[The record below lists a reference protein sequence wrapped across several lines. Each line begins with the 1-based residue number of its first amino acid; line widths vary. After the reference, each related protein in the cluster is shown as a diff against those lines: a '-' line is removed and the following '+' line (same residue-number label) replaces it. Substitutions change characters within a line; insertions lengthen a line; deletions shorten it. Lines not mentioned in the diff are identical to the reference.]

1 MMRMGS
7 ARWWALGAVSLGVLA
22 VSLDGTV
29 LSVALPTLAKSLHAS
44 ESDLEWFS
52 AGYLLVLA
60 AATLPAGL
68 FGDRFGRKRVLLASL
83 GAFGAGSAWC
93 AYSPSPGPFL
103 VARLVMGAAGAGV
116 AVMALSQLTV
126 LFDEAMRPKAVA
138 VFQAANFL
146 ALPLGP
152 ILGGWMLSR
161 FWWGWMFLVNVPVV
175 LVGLIVVGAMVP
187 ESRAGQRPGLDPFGT
202 SASVIGLVALTYGAI
217 EAGRRGWGSGVAVA
231 SMVIG
236 ALLLAGFFGWER
248 RLSAR
253 GGEPLIDPAL
263 FRSRSFTWGSLLAGE
278 VGLSMIGLLFT
289 MPQYFQAVRGADALG
304 SGLRLLPLVGG
315 LIVGTLPSSWM
326 AKAFGPKLTVAA
338 GFALVAA
345 GSAVG
350 AATTA
355 TSGTTFISAWMAVLC
370 AGTGLAISG
379 AVSAA
384 LSRLSAERSG
394 TGSAVVQVFQKTA
407 GPLGTAIM
415 GSVLAAAYQSRL
427 DTVPLPVAVDAAAC
441 RSVFSGLAAAQRLG
455 SPPLAAALRGAFVH
469 GMDVSLLTSAG
480 IAVAGAVLTLA
491 FLPGARRTGRHQR
504 SPEVADAVRL

>member
-1 MMRMGS
+1 MKSTSS

-60 AATLPAGL
+60 AATLPVGL
-68 FGDRFGRKRVLLASL
+68 LGDRFGRRGVLVASL
-83 GAFGAGSAWC
+83 AIFGAGSAWC
-93 AYSPSPGPFL
+93 AYSPSPGAFL
-103 VARLVMGAAGAGV
+103 IARLVMGAAGAGV

-126 LFDEAMRPKAVA
+126 LFDEPTRPKAVG

-161 FWWGWMFLVNVPVV
+161 FWWGWMFLVNVPVA
-175 LVGLIVVGAMVP
+175 VVGVAVVAAMVP
-187 ESRAGQRPGLDPFGT
+187 ESRAAQRPGLDPLGT
-202 SASVIGLVALTYGAI
+202 SASVTGLVAVTYGAI
-217 EAGRRGWGSGVAVA
+217 EAGRHGWGSGVALA
-231 SMVIG
+231 SMLIG
-236 ALLLAGFFGWER
+236 ALLLAGFFVWER
-248 RLSAR
+248 RLSA
-253 GGEPLIDPAL
+253 GHGDPLIDPTL
-263 FRSRSFTWGSLLAGE
+263 FRSRSFTWGSLLAGV
-278 VGLSMIGLLFT
+278 VGLAMIGLLFT

-326 AKAFGPKLTVAA
+326 AKTFGAKLTVTT
-338 GFALVAA
+338 GFLLVAL
-345 GSAVG
+345 GSAMG
-350 AATTA
+350 SATTA
-355 TSGTTFISAWMAVLC
+355 TSGIAFIAAWMALLC
-370 AGTGLAISG
+370 AGTGLAISA

-384 LSRLSAERSG
+384 LAQLSAERSG

-427 DTVPLPVAVDAAAC
+427 DAVPMPAAVDAAA
-441 RSVFSGLAAAQRLG
+441 RHSVFSALAAAERLG
-455 SPPLAAALRGAFVH
+455 SPSLAAAVRSAFVH
-469 GMDVSLLTSAG
+469 GMDTSLLTSTG

-491 FLPGARRTGRHQR
+491 FLPGARRAAHHDH